1 MTGCTGTAPGLI
13 VIPVPGPSGTIP
25 ITPITLLGI
34 TVIPDMCPSI
44 MAGIIMGGI
53 TMAEQAAICMATIYP
68 SRSLTPVVPVHWAE
82 LPVPWDAA

>member
-1 MTGCTGTAPGLI
+1 MTGYTGTAPGLI

-44 MAGIIMGGI
+44 MAGIIMAGPV
-53 TMAEQAAICMATIYP
+53 AICMATISP
-68 SRSLTPVVPVHWAE
+68 SRSLTRVVPVHWAE

>member
-1 MTGCTGTAPGLI
+1 
-13 VIPVPGPSGTIP
+13 
-25 ITPITLLGI
+25 
-34 TVIPDMCPSI
+34 MCPSI

-53 TMAEQAAICMATIYP
+53 TMAEQADICMATITP